1 MLTVG
6 LATQAPCVYSRVTLR
21 TGAVMSKRKR
31 TLLAIV
37 LVELLLA
44 GIWFYLAGLGAAH
57 PERVAPGFQQT
68 VGSTMGAAMG
78 AFLGLGFI
86 LFLMAAKRDRER

>member
-1 MLTVG
+1 M
-6 LATQAPCVYSRVTLR
+6 S
-21 TGAVMSKRKR
+21 MSKKTR
-31 TLLAIV
+31 TLVAIV

-44 GIWFYLAGLGAAH
+44 GIWFYLAGVGASN

-68 VGSTMGAAMG
+68 LGSTMGTAMG

-86 LFLMAAKRDRER
+86 LYLMAAKRDRQG

>member
-1 MLTVG
+1 
-6 LATQAPCVYSRVTLR
+6 
-21 TGAVMSKRKR
+21 MSKKAR
-31 TLLAIV
+31 TLLAIA

-44 GIWFYLAGLGAAH
+44 AIWFYLISLGASH
-57 PERVAPGFQQT
+57 PERVAPEFQRT

-86 LFLMAAKRDRER
+86 LYLLAAKRDKQG